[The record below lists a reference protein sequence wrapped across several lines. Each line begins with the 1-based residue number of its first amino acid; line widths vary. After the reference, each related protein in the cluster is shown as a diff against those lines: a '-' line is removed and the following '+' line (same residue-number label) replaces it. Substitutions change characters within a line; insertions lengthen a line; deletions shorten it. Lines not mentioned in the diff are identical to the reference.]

1 MRMNLAVSVS
11 HMQKARYAARER
23 RLLCCKRRWSPTV
36 SSFPSRNKG
45 AVVLPPPLG
54 SNHEG
59 TTVVRA
65 RGAVGGEG
73 GGGGRGRRPRS
84 PAPAAPAARLDRAAT
99 RRRER
104 RRRAPCKSSTV
115 SIGKARRTRGQHR
128 TRGAADAGSAS
139 SCHGSR
145 RVEGGCHPPR

>member
-65 RGAVGGEG
+65 RGG
-73 GGGGRGRRPRS
+73 GGWRRRWWWSRPPTPLTRASRTRRTPRSGGNATAREASSSPMQVEHGEHREGAEDPRAAPHARSGRRRI
-84 PAPAAPAARLDRAAT
+84 RLQL
-99 RRRER
+99 
-104 RRRAPCKSSTV
+104 SW
-115 SIGKARRTRGQHR
+115 I
-128 TRGAADAGSAS
+128 
-139 SCHGSR
+139 
-145 RVEGGCHPPR
+145 PPR